1 MKGNAVARSIFLS
14 ALFLAGASVSVFA
27 QTSPSVL
34 ANAASAFSNGKA
46 ITQVTLNATAQW
58 TAGSDEETGNAT
70 LTANAD
76 GSYSVQLQL
85 SQSARTEAQTSFA
98 SGQSC
103 TWAGTDGVVQAAA
116 SQNCMGSMAWFL
128 PQVALFGNQQPGAVA
143 TSIQSA
149 TLGDGASVLDVG
161 QQTTP
166 DASLPAD
173 AAALI
178 AHLSSMDLYLDPAS
192 YLPVG
197 LAFNTHPDQNAAAD
211 IPVQVVFGG
220 YQTVSGVSI
229 PFHIQRYVNGSLQLD
244 LAVTQASA
252 N

>member
-1 MKGNAVARSIFLS
+1 MKGNAVARSILLS
-14 ALFLAGASVSVFA
+14 ALFLAGASVSVLG

-58 TAGSDEETGNAT
+58 TAGSDEEAGNAT

-85 SQSARTEAQTSFA
+85 GQSERTEAQTSFA

-103 TWAGTDGVVQAAA
+103 TWAGADGVAHAVAAH
-116 SQNCMGSMAWFL
+116 NCMGSMAWFL
-128 PQVALFGNQQPGAVA
+128 PQVALFGNQQPSAVA

-149 TLGDGASVLDVG
+149 TLGDGATVLDVG
-161 QQTTP
+161 QQIT
-166 DASLPAD
+166 PAD
-173 AAALI
+173 ALVT
-178 AHLSSMDLYLDPAS
+178 HLSSMDLYLDPTT
-192 YLPVG
+192 YLPNG
-197 LAFNTHPDQNAAAD
+197 LAFNIHPDRNAAAD
-211 IPVQVVFGG
+211 IPVQVVFGN
-220 YQTVSGVSI
+220 YQTVNGVSI

>member
-1 MKGNAVARSIFLS
+1 
-14 ALFLAGASVSVFA
+14 
-27 QTSPSVL
+27 VL
-34 ANAASAFSNGKA
+34 ANAASAFSQGKPVN
-46 ITQVTLNATAQW
+46 TVTLNATANW
-58 TAGSDEETGNAT
+58 IAGSDNETGNAV

-76 GSYSVQLQL
+76 GSFSVQLQL
-85 SQSARTEAQTSFA
+85 AQSSRTEAQTSFA

-103 TWAGTDGVVQAAA
+103 TWSGTDGVSHAMAAH
-116 SQNCMGSMAWFL
+116 NCMGSMAWFL
-128 PQVALFGNQQPGAVA
+128 PQVALFGNQQSSAVA

-149 TLGDGASVLDVG
+149 TVGDGSTVWDVG

-166 DASLPAD
+166 AAALPSD

-178 AHLSSMDLYLDPAS
+178 AHLSSMDLYLDPTT
-192 YLPVG
+192 YLPNG
-197 LAFNTHPDQNAAAD
+197 LAFNIHPDRNAAAD
-211 IPVQVVFGG
+211 IPVQIVFGN
-220 YQTVSGVSI
+220 YQTVNGVSL